1 MSALNEL
8 RTANETI
15 LRNNTPLLVDAL
27 NSIQYVYNKY
37 LKGEFSKRE
46 FVLSI
51 GIQLANLENS
61 IVLDENA
68 GLHPID

>member
-27 NSIQYVYNKY
+27 NSIQYVHNKY